1 MREIPK
7 FQNDYNIQFRRADE
21 KDIGNL
27 FKSSKIWGSVTSID
41 SEIYFVSTFYKEFK
55 NKFWT

>member
-7 FQNDYNIQFRRADE
+7 FQNDYNIQIRRADK

-27 FKSSKIWGSVTSID
+27 FKSSKILGSVTSID
-41 SEIYFVSTFYKEFK
+41 SEIFFVSTFYKEFK
-55 NKFWT
+55 NKF

>member
-7 FQNDYNIQFRRADE
+7 FQNDYNIQIRRADE

-41 SEIYFVSTFYKEFK
+41 FEIFFPTFYKEFK